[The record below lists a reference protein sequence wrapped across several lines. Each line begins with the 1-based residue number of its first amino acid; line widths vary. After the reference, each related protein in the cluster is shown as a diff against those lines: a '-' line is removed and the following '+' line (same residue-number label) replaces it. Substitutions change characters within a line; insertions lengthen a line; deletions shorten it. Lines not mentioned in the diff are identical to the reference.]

1 MNDTPDIDRQI
12 GELLRS
18 ELPVP
23 GHAEG
28 YRERVAA
35 LVTAEAVAP
44 PSRKRW
50 WPELHWPPPKQA
62 EAEPMAMRRV
72 APRPARSPRLVV
84 VVSLAFLLVVAA
96 VIGSVEALQHLGK
109 PTMVLRITDE
119 TIVDASDPAATR
131 TTIVATSLASLDQTK
146 AVLRDLIQAINANDT
161 AAVGKFYATNG
172 SLENSADQ
180 TNIQG
185 SVRIANYWRDSH
197 ERLGLRIE
205 PEGDPIPYDR
215 YIAQRVRYLLPND
228 LGARTGIQ
236 VYQIDTNG
244 QIAREWVVGWVS
256 E

>member
-35 LVTAEAVAP
+35 LVTSEAVAP
-44 PSRKRW
+44 TSRRRW
-50 WPELHWPPPKQA
+50 RPELHWPWAKQA
-62 EAEPMAMRRV
+62 EAEQMAMRRV
-72 APRPARSPRLVV
+72 APRPARLPRLV
-84 VVSLAFLLVVAA
+84 VVSLAFILVIVA
-96 VIGSVEALQHLGK
+96 VIGSVEALQHLGR

-119 TIVDASDPAATR
+119 TIIDASDPAATR

-146 AVLRDLIQAINANDT
+146 AVLRNLIQAINANDT
-161 AAVGKFYATNG
+161 AAVGTFYATNG

-180 TNIQG
+180 TNVQG
-185 SVRIANYWRDSH
+185 SVRIADYWRDAH

-215 YIAQRVRYLLPND
+215 YIAQRVRYSLPND
-228 LGARTGIQ
+228 SRARTGIQ

-244 QIAREWVVGWVS
+244 QIAREWVAGWVS